1 MKKAIVTGAAG
12 FTGLNLVEALLAA
25 GYFVY
30 AVVRPGSAHNKRI
43 PTGPQLSMV
52 EADLGDL
59 ATLPE
64 KIAEKCDVFF
74 HLAWQGD
81 RDDFAVQYG
90 NVDASLIALE
100 AAAQLGCRR
109 FICTGSQAEYGL
121 QQGAVTEE
129 TLPMPVNAYGAAKLA
144 ACYLTKRRAEQLGV
158 EWIWGRIFSIY
169 GKYEPATTLVSY
181 LVASLR
187 RGESPKLTAA
197 TQNWDYL
204 YSEDAAD
211 ALLAL
216 AAAGQSGEIYNIA
229 NGNYRPLREFT
240 EEVRAHFAPQVAIHY
255 GEEARQIVS
264 LQPVVEKIHRDT
276 GWQAKTLF
284 MEGLLKAVAMA

>member
-1 MKKAIVTGAAG
+1 MQRAIVTGAAG

-43 PTGPQLSMV
+43 QTGQQLSMV

-59 ATLPE
+59 AGLSE
-64 KIAEKCDVFF
+64 KITEKCDVFF

-144 ACYLTKRRAEQLGV
+144 VCYLTKRRAEQLGI

-169 GKYEPATTLVSY
+169 GKYEPATTLISY

-187 RGESPKLTAA
+187 SGESPNLTAA

-216 AAAGQSGEIYNIA
+216 AAAGQRGEIYNIA
-229 NGNYRPLREFT
+229 NGNYRPLRDFT

-264 LQPVVEKIHRDT
+264 LQPVVEKIQQDT
-276 GWQAKTLF
+276 GWRAKTPF
-284 MEGLLKAVAMA
+284 MEGLMRSY